1 MLVKLCNSSTT
12 WPWNPLFCRTKLL
25 WSLSVL
31 CLGIT
36 RMLLFLNS
44 SSQDGDLAARDK
56 QYRTM
61 MGWYLT
67 PVLLLEKSFFCCCQ
81 KRLING
87 VTLSDCPGIVSMS
100 LLSSWKPGH
109 VETQT
114 MQTADCRL
122 QTVQTECYFFFFNL
136 YLNFLVKFF
145 TVTRWPVTGQGF
157 QNTKWLA
164 VLYILSKFR
173 SPLNGKEHI
182 LKTRCY
188 FYHRKVKI
196 TLYKKAFLFHH
207 NVDKIMLKCI
217 SAPA

>member
-1 MLVKLCNSSTT
+1 ML
-12 WPWNPLFCRTKLL
+12 
-25 WSLSVL
+25 
-31 CLGIT
+31 
-36 RMLLFLNS
+36 
-44 SSQDGDLAARDK
+44 
-56 QYRTM
+56 
-61 MGWYLT
+61 
-67 PVLLLEKSFFCCCQ
+67 
-81 KRLING
+81 KRR
-87 VTLSDCPGIVSMS
+87 P
-100 LLSSWKPGH
+100 
-109 VETQT
+109 
-114 MQTADCRL
+114 CRL

-145 TVTRWPVTGQGF
+145 TVTRWPVMGQGF

-217 SAPA
+217 SAPAYRLFPPIFHGGRMKGQDVMTSNVTCHAMLWIENSNEHPKTRDKQEQNIEIPQNRLV